1 MLGVWAGVD
10 HPSCLTSHA
19 RGLPRTGAPS
29 VRELLARV
37 RMLVRDAVAN
47 ADVPFA
53 VVVHAGS
60 PRLYARVARSAAYNP
75 VFQNMC
81 VLQDAAF
88 FRLPSLEGATAEA
101 MKVGDLT
108 AMQYTSAWPAV

>member
-19 RGLPRTGAPS
+19 RGLPRSGAPS

-53 VVVHAGS
+53 VVVQD
-60 PRLYARVARSAAYNP
+60 ARVARSAAYNP